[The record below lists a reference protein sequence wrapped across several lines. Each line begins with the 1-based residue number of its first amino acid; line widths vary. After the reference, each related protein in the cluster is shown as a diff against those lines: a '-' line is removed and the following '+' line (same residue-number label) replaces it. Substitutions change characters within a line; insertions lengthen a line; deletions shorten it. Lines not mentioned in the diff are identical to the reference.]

1 MINLYKEI
9 ISFLLYRKLLKAYQV
24 VELND
29 IDKIK
34 LEALDKDILDKVYK
48 KAYEH
53 LCREMLENN
62 LSTEYVLWYKHAIAV
77 NNSFYRKFNK

>member
-53 LCREMLENN
+53 LCREMLDTN
-62 LSTEYVLWYKHAIAV
+62 LSTEYVL
-77 NNSFYRKFNK
+77 